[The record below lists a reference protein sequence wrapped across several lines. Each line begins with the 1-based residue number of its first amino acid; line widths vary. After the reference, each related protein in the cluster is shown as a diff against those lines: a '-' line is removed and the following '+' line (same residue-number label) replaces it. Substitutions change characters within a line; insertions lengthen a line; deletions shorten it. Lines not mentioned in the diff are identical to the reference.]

1 MEDDVRIASLLKRIL
16 GVEKAVVE
24 SVCFEGGDLVVG
36 VRPHKRQR
44 LRCSRCG
51 KRCGLHDRGRG
62 LRRWRA
68 MDLGTIRT
76 WIEGEAPRVLCPEH
90 GVVASRVSWARPGSR
105 FTRDFEDQAAWLATN
120 TSQSTVGELMRI
132 SWRTVGRVLKRVVE
146 ERGAGVDPLD
156 GLVRIGIDETSYRKG
171 HRYLTVVVCHDT
183 GCLVWAHPGNS
194 KATLEM
200 FFNELGEERR
210 GRITHVTCDGA
221 EWIHDTVRSNCE
233 KAEVCLDAFHIVAWA
248 NDAVDVVRRELWN
261 EQRKSGDK
269 ELAGEVKG
277 TRWALLKNPENLTGD
292 QADTLA
298 RLEAENSGLY
308 RAYLLKEE
316 LRLLLRQP
324 VDKAIP
330 LLDGW
335 MKWAAGSGLAA
346 FVKVAK
352 TIARQRVAIEAMIR
366 HGLTNGRVESV
377 NAKIRL
383 IQRRAYGF
391 RDPFALIAL
400 ARLTLSG
407 LCPPLPG
414 RGQA

>member
-1 MEDDVRIASLLKRIL
+1 VRARSVFKRLL

-24 SVCFEGGDLVVG
+24 DVSFEGGDLVVR
-36 VRPHKRQR
+36 VRLHKRQR

-51 KRCGLHDRGRG
+51 RRCGLHDNGRGR
-62 LRRWRA
+62 RRWRV
-68 MDLGTIRT
+68 MDFGTVRV
-76 WIEGEAPRVLCPEH
+76 WLEAEAPRVRCPQH
-90 GVVASRVSWARPGSR
+90 GVVASRVTWARVGSR
-105 FTRDFEDQAAWLATN
+105 FTHGFEDQVAWLATN
-120 TSQSTVGELMRI
+120 TSQSTVGQLMRI
-132 SWRTVGRVLKRVVE
+132 AWRTVGRVLTRVVE
-146 ERGAGVDPLD
+146 ERREGVDLLD
-156 GLVRIGIDETSYRKG
+156 GLTRIGIDETSYRRG

-183 GCLVWAHPGNS
+183 GRLVWAHPGNS

-200 FFNELGEERR
+200 FFAELGEERR

-221 EWIHDTVRSNCE
+221 EWIHDTVRSHCG

-248 NDAVDVVRRELWN
+248 NDAVDSVRRELWN

-269 ELAGEVKG
+269 QLAGEVKG
-277 TRWALLKNPENLTGD
+277 TRWALLKNPENLTGHQSD
-292 QADTLA
+292 MLA
-298 RLEAENSGLY
+298 QLEADNSALY
-308 RAYLLKEE
+308 RAYLLKEQ

-335 MKWAAGSGLAA
+335 IQWAAASGLAA
-346 FVKVAK
+346 FEKVAR
-352 TIARQRVAIEAMIR
+352 TIVRQRTAVEAMIR

-391 RDPFALIAL
+391 HDPFALIAL
-400 ARLTLSG
+400 AQLTLSG

-414 RGQA
+414 RGLA